1 VKKHRLK
8 KLFKSSKFRVAL
20 SYLAIIMTLS
30 IFFSLAF
37 YNTSV
42 NELNRQIPP
51 PSMYDRAFGGGHQP
65 FHREEIDQF
74 LRDRIDEGENTLLFK
89 LFMLNLVA
97 LFGGSIIS
105 YYLARYT
112 LHPIE
117 SAMDAQSRFISDASH
132 ELKTPLTAIQA
143 GNEVAL
149 RKTNLTIEEAKDT
162 ISSNVEE
169 VVKLRHLT
177 DCLLTL
183 ASQEHRQLI
192 LTPVSV
198 QDAVGEALNRVVQL
212 AVPRD
217 IGVVDNVP
225 PDIKVMAEEQGLI
238 EVLVIL
244 FDNAIKYSDDGK
256 NIYIDAHVKGNHVVI
271 KIRDEGPGIR
281 ASDQK
286 YIFERFYRAN
296 TARTKNGSSSY
307 GLGLSIAKK
316 ILEQNKGSISVESV
330 LGEGSIFSIKLPP
343 A

>member
-1 VKKHRLK
+1 
-8 KLFKSSKFRVAL
+8 
-20 SYLAIIMTLS
+20 MTLS

-37 YNTSV
+37 YNASV
-42 NELNRQIPP
+42 SELNRQIPP
-51 PSMYDRAFGGGHQP
+51 PAMYDRAFDGHGP
-65 FHREEIDQF
+65 SHREEIDRF
-74 LRDRIDEGENTLLFK
+74 LHDRINEGENTLLFN
-89 LFMLNLVA
+89 LFMLNMVA

-112 LHPIE
+112 LYPIE

-132 ELKTPLTAIQA
+132 ELKTPLTVIQA

-149 RKTNLTIEEAKDT
+149 RKSNLTLDEAKDT
-162 ISSNVEE
+162 INSNVEE
-169 VVKLRHLT
+169 IVKLRHLT

-225 PDIKVMAEEQGLI
+225 SDIKVMAEEQGLI

-256 NIYIDAHVKGNHVVI
+256 NIYIDAQVKGKHGVI
-271 KIRDEGPGIR
+271 KVRDEGPGIR

-296 TARTKNGSSSY
+296 FARTKNGSSSY

-330 LGEGSIFSIKLPP
+330 LGEGSAFSIKLPLV
-343 A
+343 